1 MSLQEFKQTSDHK
14 RADDILLYRL
24 FYFHLHN
31 TLTLPPT
38 PPPLQICTTVPLDA
52 SIAQIEAAVLQEYG
66 SHLHTAMRGPTG
78 NSRYFRQLT
87 KTLIPL
93 LLPEQVLHSRY
104 MYVHCNFT

>member
-1 MSLQEFKQTSDHK
+1 MYPDPT
-14 RADDILLYRL
+14 
-24 FYFHLHN
+24 
-31 TLTLPPT
+31 PT
-38 PPPLQICTTVPLDA
+38 PPLQTHTVPLDA

-93 LLPEQVLHSRY
+93 LLPEQVLQSR
-104 MYVHCNFT
+104 YVHCRVNNSLCRSPLGCTYNQ